1 MPNEVIEYVPNDRRP
16 LPTMR
21 DLVAILFRQKW
32 VILGVFVFVLLGVA
46 VSGVLIPTY
55 KAEMKIL
62 VRRQRV
68 DPVVTS
74 QQNASQFPQYGV
86 TEEDINSEVEL
97 LNSDDL
103 LRKVVLQ
110 TGLQKEESAGLSKV
124 GGDEVRVAKAVRHL
138 GADLNIDPLRKTNVI
153 AVSYRS
159 DDPALATKVLKT
171 LSAAYME
178 KHLEVHRPSGEF
190 KFFDQQTS
198 QYREGLKAAEQ
209 KLTEFTQ
216 QQGVVSAQMER
227 DLTLQKVNEFEG
239 QSRQARAAVAET
251 EQRIHVLQA
260 QLAAMQPRMTTQV
273 RTSDNALLMQELKS
287 TLLRLELKRTE
298 LLTKYAPT
306 YRLVQEVDK
315 QIAEARDS
323 ITKEETRPV
332 REETTDQNPTYQW
345 LRSEL
350 AKAETDLRG
359 LKAKASAADA
369 IAHQY
374 QEAAR
379 HLQDS
384 GLVQQD
390 LLRAAKTEE
399 DNYLLY
405 VRKRE
410 EARISDALDQR
421 GILNVAIAEQ
431 PTVPALPARSPL
443 KSGLLAFLLASA
455 VGMTSAFVCD
465 FIDPSFRTPDEVVA
479 YLDTPVLAALPKH
492 EK

>member
-1 MPNEVIEYVPNDRRP
+1 MPDEIIELVPDNRRP
-16 LPTMR
+16 LPTLR
-21 DLVAILFRQKW
+21 DLFAIIFRQRW
-32 VILGVFVFVLLGVA
+32 VMLGVFLLVLLGVV
-46 VSGVLIPTY
+46 VSGVLSPKY
-55 KAEMKIL
+55 EAEMKIL

-68 DPVVTS
+68 DPVVTP
-74 QQNASQFPQYGV
+74 QQNSGQISRDEV

-110 TGLQKEESAGLSKV
+110 TGLKQDEGGSTEEIRIG
-124 GGDEVRVAKAVRHL
+124 RAVRHL
-138 GADLNIDPLRKTNVI
+138 NADLKIEPLRKTNVI
-153 AVSYRS
+153 AVRYKSS
-159 DDPALATKVLKT
+159 DPEFSAKVLKAVA
-171 LSAAYME
+171 AAYME

-198 QYREGLKAAEQ
+198 QYREGLKQAEQ

-216 QQGVVSAQMER
+216 QQGVVSAEVER
-227 DLTLQKVNEFEG
+227 QHALEKVNQFEAE
-239 QSRQARAAVAET
+239 SRQAQAAVAET
-251 EQRIHVLQA
+251 AQRITALQA
-260 QLAAMQPRMTTQV
+260 QMAAMQPRITTQV
-273 RTSDNALLMQELKS
+273 RAGDNPQLMQQLKS
-287 TLLRLELKRTE
+287 TLLNLELKRTE
-298 LLTKYAPT
+298 LLTKFDPS
-306 YRLVQEVDK
+306 YRLVQEVEK
-315 QIAEARDS
+315 QIADTRAS
-323 ITKEETRPV
+323 IAAEESKPV

-374 QEAAR
+374 RETAR
-379 HLQDS
+379 RLQDN

-399 DNYLLY
+399 ENYLLY

-431 PTVPALPARSPL
+431 PTTPALPARSPL
-443 KSGLLAFLLASA
+443 TAGMLAFVLAVSVSLTA
-455 VGMTSAFVCD
+455 AFVSD
-465 FIDPSFRTPDEVVA
+465 FVDPSFRTPDEVLA
-479 YLDTPVLAALPKH
+479 YLNTPVLAALPKNG
-492 EK
+492 K